1 MNVPRRLIGRYVE
14 IQWMD
19 PHFNKVELLA
29 TLRGRIALATWIER
43 GVIVDV
49 HEGVVKVEHSLGI
62 AAGQPI
68 TNPNEHAYTA
78 IPEALIEKIE
88 TFTKDGA
95 GAEPTTTT

>member
-29 TLRGRIALATWIER
+29 TLRGRTALATWIER

-49 HEGVVKVEHSLGI
+49 HEGTVKVEHSLGI
-62 AAGQPI
+62 AAGQPV

-78 IPEALIEKIE
+78 IPESLIEKID
-88 TFTKDGA
+88 TFTKDPEPGA
-95 GAEPTTTT
+95 TTPT